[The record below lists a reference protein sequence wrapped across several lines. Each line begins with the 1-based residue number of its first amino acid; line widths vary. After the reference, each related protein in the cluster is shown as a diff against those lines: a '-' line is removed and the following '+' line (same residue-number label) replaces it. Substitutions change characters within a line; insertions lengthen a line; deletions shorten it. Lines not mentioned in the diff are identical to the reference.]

1 MRRRRA
7 AFSLLEVLL
16 ATGILLGAVAVLGE
30 LARLGRLNALA
41 ARDQTQ
47 AQLLCESKL
56 AEILAGAASSE
67 SHGDQPLEDAPGWLW
82 RVDREPL
89 EQPGLSSLRVTV
101 AQDLPEAK
109 RPVRFALVRWM
120 RDASSGA
127 PNAPGLESPRS
138 PASGAASLSSSLPLG
153 E

>member
-16 ATGILLGAVAVLGE
+16 ATVILLGAVAVLGE
-30 LARLGRLNALA
+30 LARLGRINALA

-56 AEILAGAASSE
+56 SEILAGAETAE
-67 SHGDQPLEDAPGWLW
+67 PHADQPLLEAPGWMF

-89 EQPGLSSLRVTV
+89 EQEGLFSLRVSV

-109 RPVRFALVRWM
+109 RPVRFTLVRWI
-120 RDASSGA
+120 RERAAPADA
-127 PNAPGLESPRS
+127 PLPVEPTPRE
-138 PASGAASLSSSLPLG
+138 PMPMPDAVSLGP
-153 E
+153 